1 MEAISPGTINPPARL
16 APFTMESPTKVGV
29 VMTLPVM
36 VKENAWMVPVEES
49 LFVLVTTRF
58 Q

>member
-1 MEAISPGTINPPARL
+1 MEAISPGAINPPTTL

-36 VKENAWMVPVEES
+36 VKENARMVPVEES
-49 LFVLVTTRF
+49 FFVLVTTRF